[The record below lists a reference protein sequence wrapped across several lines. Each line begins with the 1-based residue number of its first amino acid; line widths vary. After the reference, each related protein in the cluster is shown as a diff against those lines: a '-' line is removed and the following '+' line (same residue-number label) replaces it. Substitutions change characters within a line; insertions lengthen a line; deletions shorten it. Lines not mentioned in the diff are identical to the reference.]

1 MGANRIAHTLPL
13 LLRGPRDLPMAQAC
27 LASLAAAEPGARVVI
42 CNQGYLDTPALQQ
55 WLHAF
60 ALDTVVVGTGSNI
73 GIAAGRSECFR
84 WLWSNEPP
92 QYLSEIHLDM
102 LFPSGWSAELAAFL
116 DAHPDEPLVAPGILT
131 ANGELAPDT
140 RRVLTIEPQWWEHA
154 DRIVAM
160 LASWKEPRLLP
171 AFVHPV
177 LHRSDAL
184 QAIGGYDTRFLRSV
198 QGYEDDSMLLGHRL
212 RIGIARDW
220 RPKCWLG
227 TRVFHATLGQRFTVG
242 DLSRSVVV
250 NLNGLLA
257 QYGVH
262 GLEQL
267 AQLYPGNVEF
277 RQLAERIVADLAAQN
292 PLGR

>member
-1 MGANRIAHTLPL
+1 VGATRIAHTLPL

-55 WLHAF
+55 WLHGF
-60 ALDTVVVGTGSNI
+60 ALDTVVVGTCSNI

-84 WLWSNEPP
+84 WLWNNEPP

-102 LFPSGWSAELAAFL
+102 LFPPGWSAELAAFL
-116 DAHPDEPLVAPGILT
+116 DAHPDEPLVAPGILA
-131 ANGELAPDT
+131 ANGELAPDA

-160 LASWKEPRLLP
+160 LASWNEPRVLP
-171 AFVHPV
+171 GFVHPV

-227 TRVFHATLGQRFTVG
+227 TRVFHATLGQRFSVG

-250 NLNGLLA
+250 NLHGLLA

-267 AQLYPGNVEF
+267 VQLYPGNLEF
-277 RQLAERIVADLAAQN
+277 RQLAERVVADLAAQD
-292 PLGR
+292 PPGR